1 MVPWGTMRCAG
12 LTSQACRMRAS
23 SFFGLL
29 GGKMLQIQSKTPVYY
44 YIYVCIFPAEKNV
57 GFMKELS
64 HPFSR
69 GGCLGFILG
78 DPEYQM
84 DCIFID

>member
-44 YIYVCIFPAEKNV
+44 YIYVCIFPAEIKRRFHERIV
-57 GFMKELS
+57 SSF
-64 HPFSR
+64 
-69 GGCLGFILG
+69 
-78 DPEYQM
+78 
-84 DCIFID
+84 